1 MDKSLIVAIVSLAAG
16 FFAGFVALYFY
27 RQFQENKLKNDAS
40 KEAERILSRAR
51 SQAQKIE
58 KDAGQKAADFENRA
72 RRNVENEVRK
82 EKQRVQNLESSLKQK
97 ETNLDSEFKKKDKS
111 LQNRLKQLED
121 REIKLK
127 ANETQLLDLEKA
139 SNAQVQEFRMKL
151 EQVANL
157 TSDQAREALRRELE
171 DEVRHDLAPQL
182 TKVED
187 EAKRES
193 EKKAKRI
200 LAVALSRYA
209 NEVSTERSITII
221 PLKGEEMK
229 GKIIGR
235 EGRNIRALEAA
246 CGVDLIVDETPE
258 AVVISSFDPVRRE
271 IAKFSIE
278 KLMEDGRVHPARIEE
293 VVEKVKADLV
303 ETVKQDGE
311 KAAFDLGL
319 TGMHASLL
327 SLVGSMKYRMVDAQ
341 NLYDH
346 SREVAF
352 LAGVMAAE
360 LGEDVAAARR
370 AGLLHDIGQSIDHTV
385 EGGVWQV
392 GADYARRY
400 GEKDVIVNAIR
411 SQGLR
416 EEERSLL
423 GHIVFAAN
431 GFSEARPGANR
442 QMIQNFVRRLEDLE
456 SVANSFDGVVRTYA
470 LQSGKEVRVLVE
482 SSKITD
488 DQASMLSKDIARK
501 IEREL
506 SYPGQIK
513 VSVIRETRVV
523 EHAR

>member
-16 FFAGFVALYFY
+16 FFTGFVGLYFY
-27 RQFQENKLKNDAS
+27 RQIQDNKLKNDANR
-40 KEAERILSRAR
+40 EAEKIVGRAR
-51 SQAQKIE
+51 AQAQKIE
-58 KDAGQKAADFENRA
+58 KEATQKALDFESRA

-82 EKQRVQNLESSLKQK
+82 EKQRVQSLESSLKQK
-97 ETNLDSEFKKKDKS
+97 ESNLENDYKRKEKT
-111 LQNRLKQLED
+111 LQGRLKQLDD
-121 REIKLK
+121 RETRLK
-127 ANETQLLDLEKA
+127 AHEAQLLDLEKA
-139 SNAQVQEFRMKL
+139 SNTQIHELRNKL
-151 EQVANL
+151 EQVANF
-157 TSDQAREALRRELE
+157 TSDQARDELRRALQE
-171 DEVRHDLAPQL
+171 EVRHDLAPQL
-182 TKVED
+182 ARIED
-187 EAKRES
+187 EARREA
-193 EKKAKRI
+193 EQKAKRI
-200 LAVALSRYA
+200 LSVALSRYA
-209 NEVSTERSITII
+209 NEVATERSITTI

-271 IAKFSIE
+271 IAKLSLE

-293 VVEKVKADLV
+293 VVERVKSDLL
-303 ETVKQDGE
+303 ENVKQDGE

-319 TGMHASLL
+319 SGMHASLL
-327 SLVGSMKYRMVDAQ
+327 SLVGSMKYRMVGAQ

-360 LGEDVAAARR
+360 LGEDETAARR

-385 EGGVWQV
+385 EGSVWLV
-392 GADYARRY
+392 GAEYCRRY
-400 GEKDVIVNAIR
+400 GEKDQVVNAVR

-431 GFSEARPGANR
+431 SFSESRPGANR

-488 DQASMLSKDIARK
+488 DQASLLSKDIARK

-513 VSVIRETRVV
+513 VSVIRETRMV

>member
-1 MDKSLIVAIVSLAAG
+1 MDKSLIVAIVSLAGG
-16 FFAGFVALYFY
+16 FFAGFVGLYLY
-27 RQFQENKLKNDAS
+27 RQFQDNKLKNDAS
-40 KEAERILSRAR
+40 KEAEKIIGRAR
-51 SQAQKIE
+51 TQSQKIE
-58 KDAGQKAADFENRA
+58 REATQRATEFESRA
-72 RRNVENEVRK
+72 RRNVENEIRK
-82 EKQRVQNLESSLKQK
+82 EKQRVQSQETSLRQK
-97 ETNLDSEFKKKDKS
+97 ESNLDTEFKKKEKT
-111 LQNRLKQLED
+111 LQNRLKQLEE
-121 REIKLK
+121 RETRLK
-127 ANETQLLDLEKA
+127 AHESQLLDMEKA
-139 SNAQVQEFRMKL
+139 TNTQVQDLRVKL
-151 EQVANL
+151 EQVASL
-157 TSDQAREALRRELE
+157 TSDQAREELRRELE
-171 DEVRHDLAPQL
+171 GEVRHDLAPQL
-182 TKVED
+182 AKIED
-187 EAKRES
+187 EARREA

-200 LAVALSRYA
+200 LSVAISRYA
-209 NEVSTERSITII
+209 NEVATERSITII

-271 IAKFSIE
+271 IAKLSLE

-293 VVEKVKADLV
+293 VVERVKSDLL

-319 TGMHASLL
+319 SGMHASLL
-327 SLVGSMKYRMVDAQ
+327 SLVGSMKYRMVGAQ

-352 LAGVMAAE
+352 LAGVMAGE

-370 AGLLHDIGQSIDHTV
+370 AGLLHDVGQAIDHTV

-392 GADYARRY
+392 GADYCRRY

-411 SQGLR
+411 SQGMR
-416 EEERSLL
+416 EDERGLL

-431 GFSEARPGANR
+431 AFSEARPGANR

-482 SSKITD
+482 SAKITD

-513 VSVIRETRVV
+513 VSVIRETRMV